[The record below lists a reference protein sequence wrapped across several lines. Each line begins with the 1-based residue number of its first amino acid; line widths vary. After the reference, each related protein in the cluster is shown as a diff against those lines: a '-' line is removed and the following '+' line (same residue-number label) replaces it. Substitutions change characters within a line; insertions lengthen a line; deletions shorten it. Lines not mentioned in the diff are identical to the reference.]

1 MSMTKKHFIKI
12 ANAVNDHAYGFN
24 NEHTINKRN
33 LVNDLISI
41 FKKENKNFKP
51 RFFYYESMKN
61 EINKNDSIALVGYE
75 NLLHN
80 ETKPF
85 NTDEQKGGK

>member
-1 MSMTKKHFIKI
+1 MSLSEKHFIKI
-12 ANAVNDHAYGFN
+12 ADVINSHAYGFN

-33 LVNDLISI
+33 LVNDLIKI

-51 RFFYYESMKN
+51 TFFYYESMKN

-85 NTDEQKGGK
+85 NTESEGK

>member
-1 MSMTKKHFIKI
+1 MSLSKKHFIKI
-12 ANAVNDHAYGFN
+12 ADVINSHAYGFN

-33 LVNDLISI
+33 LVNDLIKI

-51 RFFYYESMKN
+51 TFFYYESMKN
-61 EINKNDSIALVGYE
+61 EMENKDDIAVQGFE
-75 NLLHN
+75 NLLHH

-85 NTDEQKGGK
+85 NTDEKGNN

>member
-1 MSMTKKHFIKI
+1 MSMTRKHFIKI
-12 ANAVNDHAYGFN
+12 ANVINNNAFGFN
-24 NEHTINKRN
+24 NEHTNNKRN

-41 FKKENKNFKP
+41 FKKDNKNFKS

-61 EINKNDSIALVGYE
+61 EINKNDSTALVGYE

-85 NTDEQKGGK
+85 NTESEGK

>member
-1 MSMTKKHFIKI
+1 MSMTRKHFIKI
-12 ANAVNDHAYGFN
+12 ANIINNNAYGFN
-24 NEHTINKRN
+24 SEHTINKKN
-33 LVNDLISI
+33 VVNELIEF
-41 FKKENKNFKP
+41 FKKDNKNFKP

-85 NTDEQKGGK
+85 NTESEGQ